1 MSTVALTRPRSLAA
15 ARKRLSRILFYVFT
29 IALSLM
35 FLFPFIWTVSSSL
48 KTSADVVSYPPALF
62 PRSVQWGN

>member
-15 ARKRLSRILFYVFT
+15 TAKRLSRILFYVFT

-35 FLFPFIWTVSSSL
+35 FLFPFI
-48 KTSADVVSYPPALF
+48 
-62 PRSVQWGN
+62 